1 MSRLMPISIVS
12 PDANDYYLIENRQR
26 ESWDSYIP
34 RASLLVWHIDYDEEI
49 WRENTVNNDPDH
61 LRVERMTVGEIP
73 VGISH
78 VFNDEKS
85 IVGIYDLYG
94 RPLLSSF
101 SPSLLP
107 SLYIIR
113 YSDGT
118 TKKVFR

>member
-1 MSRLMPISIVS
+1 
-12 PDANDYYLIENRQR
+12 
-26 ESWDSYIP
+26 
-34 RASLLVWHIDYDEEI
+34 
-49 WRENTVNNDPDH
+49 
-61 LRVERMTVGEIP
+61 MTVGEIP